1 MRNTLASVGLS
12 LLVVSC
18 SSEPGESADMGGM
31 PGPSKTIGVMQSSG
45 LTNAEPQQPVRLVM
59 RGETEQFQSLLPTI
73 AKFDGEPASVGAI
86 IEESPMVLNVMPSVP
101 LAEGWH
107 ELTLTSEEYD
117 TGGSDGAG
125 WNDSSGAFHHRF
137 FVGSAPYV
145 MAAFLAPDK
154 GKGGSLVVQFS
165 EPIHYED
172 LGAGLDASVDGIR
185 IGECVD
191 GPSACLAS
199 TMKAASG
206 DSIGFHLE
214 PGPAAGVAADF
225 SMSLPAATNGSAR
238 TFAQAMSFDGF
249 DSSGWV
255 ANGSQLT
262 LSVSKSDWRA
272 CDAGF
277 CWTSPLAIPEQ

>member
-1 MRNTLASVGLS
+1 MRNTLVSAGLS

-18 SSEPGESADMGGM
+18 SSEPGGSTDMGGM
-31 PGPSKTIGVMQSSG
+31 PGPSKTIGVTQASG
-45 LTNAEPQQPVRLVM
+45 LTNAEPQHPVRLVV
-59 RGETEQFQSLLPTI
+59 RGEAEQLQSLLSTI
-73 AKFDGEPASVGAI
+73 ATFDGEPASVGAI
-86 IEESPMVLNVMPSVP
+86 SEESPMVLHVMPSTP

-107 ELTLTSEEYD
+107 ELTLTSDEFD

-145 MAAFLAPDK
+145 MAAFLSPDK

-165 EPIHYED
+165 EPIEYDD
-172 LGAGLDASVDGIR
+172 LATGLDASVDGNP
-185 IGECVD
+185 IGACVD

-206 DSIGFHLE
+206 DVVTFQLE
-214 PGPAAGVAADF
+214 PGPALGVAADF
-225 SMSLPAATNGSAR
+225 SMTLPAATNGAAR
-238 TFAQAMSFDGF
+238 TFAEAMALDGF
-249 DSSGWV
+249 ASSGLV

-262 LSVSKSDWRA
+262 LSVSKSDWKA

-277 CWTSPLAIPEQ
+277 CWTSPLAIVAP